1 MKIFLQFKKIIPKML
16 KEEPIGYYYNQFEEV
31 LNKLTFEKDSKFTYL
46 SKLENVFAIF
56 AIIDLF
62 CSTIIFKILYNKID
76 QFLFLKNLGEVK
88 KKKEKK
94 KLIIFLPQKKKKSKK
109 KLLQLGL
116 FVILVARLLNGV
128 VGIVSVKNR
137 KINGLNFFIFL
148 SLLNMVFDGVV
159 GLASYLVF
167 RIVLVLL
174 SVKLRSIFKN
184 YYEWY
189 TPSDQFELTLKYD
202 KWSVNPEEDI

>member
-1 MKIFLQFKKIIPKML
+1 ML

-88 KKKEKK
+88 KKEKK
-94 KLIIFLPQKKKKSKK
+94 INHFFTTKKKKIKK
-109 KLLQLGL
+109 K
-116 FVILVARLLNGV
+116 IIT
-128 VGIVSVKNR
+128 VGIVCYSCCKVVKWGCWYCQRQKQKN
-137 KINGLNFFIFL
+137 KWIKFFHIFIFAQH
-148 SLLNMVFDGVV
+148 G
-159 GLASYLVF
+159 F
-167 RIVLVLL
+167 RW
-174 SVKLRSIFKN
+174 RC
-184 YYEWY
+184 
-189 TPSDQFELTLKYD
+189 
-202 KWSVNPEEDI
+202 WSCFLPRF